1 MINKHILMSL
11 PSLALWDSSHLAEV
25 APCDCT
31 APQLSAPL
39 PADAT
44 LLIAQYLCKDRMGSP
59 KQTCEP
65 PLSLWTS
72 ARSSTGES
80 REFYSEPPFLPTF
93 TAFGKMDNNVSLGR
107 ERIIRFF
114 SSLLVFCFFFRNLI
128 HSENSNGV
136 KGVTV
141 QRWLRASL
149 PC

>member
-1 MINKHILMSL
+1 MSL

-25 APCDCT
+25 APSDCM

-80 REFYSEPPFLPTF
+80 REFYSEPPFLPSF

-107 ERIIRFF
+107 ERIIR
-114 SSLLVFCFFFRNLI
+114 LVFFLVCLFFGFLFFFRNLI
-128 HSENSNGV
+128 HSKNPNGV